1 MGQIFSHLLLSFHFL
16 YFTLILVN
24 KAMRIYASHHSPEN
38 TFLCAAFPKTTEM
51 IWLHYKRFY
60 FFFSLLPFLLS
71 SSAKQLEI
79 FIFKTLVQ
87 QIAIFLCTAFSMYSS
102 SEWFRITLWQ
112 RESQHALMPASF
124 SIISKRK
131 TAGDPFFHLAQD
143 PKSARSHFNIILWQ
157 YDKMDV
163 NRTLTNMIRREMIEQ
178 YNIGQIVFT
187 NVHFMDTKLP
197 L

>member
-1 MGQIFSHLLLSFHFL
+1 MFICAL
-16 YFTLILVN
+16 
-24 KAMRIYASHHSPEN
+24 HHSPEN
-38 TFLCAAFPKTTEM
+38 TFLCAAFPKTTE
-51 IWLHYKRFY
+51 ITWLNYKRFY
-60 FFFSLLPFLLS
+60 YYFFFLLPFLLG

-87 QIAIFLCTAFSMYSS
+87 QIAIFLCTAFSVYSS
-102 SEWFRITLWQ
+102 SEWFRITLRQ

-143 PKSARSHFNIILWQ
+143 PKSARSHFNTILWQ

-178 YNIGQIVFT
+178 YNIGQIVLLMCILWT
-187 NVHFMDTKLP
+187 QNCLYKQGSKI
-197 L
+197 

>member
-1 MGQIFSHLLLSFHFL
+1 MLYTNLQKTHFFVQPFQKQQKLSD
-16 YFTLILVN
+16 FTI
-24 KAMRIYASHHSPEN
+24 KDFI
-38 TFLCAAFPKTTEM
+38 
-51 IWLHYKRFY
+51 I
-60 FFFSLLPFLLS
+60 FFFLLPFLLS

-143 PKSARSHFNIILWQ
+143 PKSTRSHFNIILWQ

-178 YNIGQIVFT
+178 YNIGQIVSLMCILWT
-187 NVHFMDTKLP
+187 QNCLYKQGSKI
-197 L
+197 

>member
-1 MGQIFSHLLLSFHFL
+1 MFICAL
-16 YFTLILVN
+16 
-24 KAMRIYASHHSPEN
+24 HHSPEN
-38 TFLCAAFPKTTEM
+38 TFLCAAFPKTTE
-51 IWLHYKRFY
+51 ITWLNYKRFY
-60 FFFSLLPFLLS
+60 YYFFFLLPFLLG

-87 QIAIFLCTAFSMYSS
+87 QIAIFLCTALSVYSS
-102 SEWFRITLWQ
+102 SEWFRITLRQ

-143 PKSARSHFNIILWQ
+143 PKSARSHFNTILWQ

-178 YNIGQIVFT
+178 YNIGQIVLLMCILWT
-187 NVHFMDTKLP
+187 QNCLYKQGSKI
-197 L
+197 